1 MLFYGEEY
9 IQRPNKIEW
18 KLFVAQ
24 WPTRSTLGAVLRY
37 QVQTIFFSF
46 SFVVVQSVLLKY
58 IQEMGVEHK
67 TRNYKTPRGEH
78 RQNTLRHT
86 SQQDPL

>member
-1 MLFYGEEY
+1 MRRDHQGSPLLILLKSKFS
-9 IQRPNKIEW
+9 RNVLKS
-18 KLFVAQ
+18 
-24 WPTRSTLGAVLRY
+24 RGAVLRY